1 MEQRSNAAIF
11 PNKVVLD
18 KLYLEEK
25 GGILNALTYASAQYI
40 YKVLEKY
47 GREKIKRFDE
57 FKTKKLKRTIIH
69 KNAHLDEYFAELL
82 FRAILPPHLKDIEV
96 SEHVL
101 MSKEDDTFAKI
112 SWPNGVVFGIHA
124 EEAGGA
130 KALAFYDEHLQN
142 GTRIKPSCSQLIA
155 EEFLGYNI
163 PKSIQK
169 VLDEVNLND
178 ANKGAHQFHFAH
190 VIKEMHDILLLVG
203 KDEINQSNVSKYLN
217 ENWKR
222 GIIDSV
228 LVSLVFAFENNLEQM
243 LLRNANGILQ
253 ATKNSFNYFIKH
265 TLLSSEKYY
274 SETLKFYEN
283 NILNIN
289 PIVTAKWKVNVQG
302 EELASKE
309 RIDQILLIQRVCYTL
324 NECWG
329 NHIGSFVMMHIWNV
343 LFQRQMNFLFVQE
356 KVKELSESPS
366 VSSEFGSIRKY
377 EIEND
382 RIKPEASGKRTLF
395 KDNSKIFLLVVEL
408 TNPNFYNI
416 TKPIQNY
423 LNNDYEFGGN
433 NGFGIFMI
441 HDKIINSIYINCGAT
456 FPKDVFNKFANKIY
470 EAEPDK
476 WFLFRPQGND
486 IEFILNRTKAHQD
499 QLPSSIVD
507 TEFIKN
513 TLLNLQ

>member
-1 MEQRSNAAIF
+1 MEQRSNSAIF
-11 PNKVVLD
+11 PNRIALD
-18 KLYLEEK
+18 KIYIEEK

-57 FKTKKLKRTIIH
+57 FKTKKLRRTIIH

-124 EEAGGA
+124 EETGGA
-130 KALAFYDEHLQN
+130 KALAFFDEHLPD
-142 GTRIKPSCSQLIA
+142 GTRIKPSCSQLVA
-155 EEFLGYNI
+155 EEFLSKNI
-163 PKSIQK
+163 PRSLQK

-190 VIKEMHDILLLVG
+190 VIKEMHDILLLAG
-203 KDEINQSNVSKYLN
+203 RDEINQNIVLKYMN

-228 LVSLVFAFENNLEQM
+228 LASLIYAFENNLEQM

-253 ATKNSFNYFIKH
+253 ATKDSFNYFVTH
-265 TLLSSEKYY
+265 TLMKTEKYY

-309 RIDQILLIQRVCYTL
+309 RTDQILLIQRVCYTL

-329 NHIGSFVMMHIWNV
+329 KQIGSFVMMQIWNV
-343 LFQRQMNFLFVQE
+343 LFQRQMNFLFVQD
-356 KVKELSESPS
+356 KVKELSNRSD
-366 VSSEFGSIRKY
+366 VNSEFGSISKY
-377 EIEND
+377 EIVNNK
-382 RIKPEASGKRTLF
+382 IKPEASGKRTSF

-423 LNNDYEFGGN
+423 LNNDYELGGN
-433 NGFGIFMI
+433 NGFGVFMI
-441 HDKIINSIYINCGAT
+441 HDKIINTMYINCGAT
-456 FPKDVFNKFANKIY
+456 FPKGVFNKFANKIY
-470 EAEPDK
+470 EEEPDK

-499 QLPSSIVD
+499 QLPSALIDADFLKGCLESI
-507 TEFIKN
+507 
-513 TLLNLQ
+513 